1 MNDFIKA
8 VGIQSAGAVLGA
20 VILPELASSLVGGLG
35 MIAAAGAVSGCF
47 SICAY
52 LGLWGIFYVLP
63 TQQQIALGKFVCENP
78 LSSALTALSLGI
90 GLSVACV
97 FAASIVMGQAF
108 LPLLACTALG
118 AVILSIGLSLISNLF
133 APPNP
138 SNHDYGF
145 RNG

>member
-1 MNDFIKA
+1 MKDIIKA
-8 VGIQSAGAVLGA
+8 VGIPSAGAVLGA

-52 LGLWGIFYVLP
+52 LGLWGIFYLLP
-63 TQQQIALGKFVCENP
+63 IEQQIALGNFAYENP
-78 LSSALTALSLGI
+78 VSSALTALSLGI
-90 GLSVACV
+90 GISVACV

-118 AVILSIGLSLISNLF
+118 SVILSIGLSLISNLF
-133 APPNP
+133 APTNQ
-138 SNHDYGF
+138 SNLDYGF
-145 RNG
+145 RHG